1 MADLS
6 WDALCPGFAKIENV
20 FDKAVIA
27 LIMIAD
33 CLYTRGCRG

>member
-1 MADLS
+1 MS
-6 WDALCPGFAKIENV
+6 RFTKIKNV

-33 CLYTRGCRG
+33 CLYTRGYKG